1 VACPCATSL
10 ANDTY
15 AIIFRENSSVHRAL
29 MILASAATAAGF
41 LQAYA
46 DLGTVSSLECKLQ
59 LILWL
64 AQSSVTGLQHCGFQR
79 AQQEQGCL
87 IGTSAESCLLAS
99 SNCSITA
106 AHNVGTAGAVL

>member
-1 VACPCATSL
+1 
-10 ANDTY
+10 
-15 AIIFRENSSVHRAL
+15 
-29 MILASAATAAGF
+29 MILTSAATAAGF
-41 LQAYA
+41 LQGYA

-64 AQSSVTGLQHCGFQR
+64 AQSSVTGLQRCASQR

-87 IGTSAESCLLAS
+87 MGKSAESCLLAS

-106 AHNVGTAGAVL
+106 ATVWAQLGLCCNSLHRLSQHGAPS